1 MSSTPCWVPE
11 AEMRVSLQTLPC
23 SPHTHWAPGLLTS
36 QISLTYLSSPPS
48 LYHCNGWASIL
59 SIGFSAGS
67 LLTSLLP
74 PRGILGHHWNV
85 PQTITW
91 PFTFLSRN
99 MRTREGNDFV
109 QSHTANQRQR
119 QAGTQPCCPQ
129 GLGTFQQHPHCSR
142 ANL

>member
-1 MSSTPCWVPE
+1 MSSTPCWVLE
-11 AEMRVSLQTLPC
+11 AEMRVSLQTLPS

-91 PFTFLSRN
+91 PFTLLSRN
-99 MRTREGNDFV
+99 MRTREGNMRTLSKV
-109 QSHTANQRQR
+109 TQLTRGRGRLELSPAVHKGWAPSSSTLTA
-119 QAGTQPCCPQ
+119 
-129 GLGTFQQHPHCSR
+129 
-142 ANL
+142 